1 MSADQ
6 PATRIDERDVAVVAA
21 QLGRPPRS
29 IHAVGHR
36 CPCGNPDVVST
47 EPRLDDGTPF
57 PTTFYLTCP
66 RAASLIGTLEASGLM
81 REMSDRLTEDDGL
94 AAAYAGAHQRYL
106 EARAAIGE
114 VPEIAGVSAGGM
126 PERVK
131 CLHVLAGQS
140 LAQGR
145 GREPAR
151 RRGARRARGVVGRG
165 TVRLGDRGR
174 RMTRV
179 AAFDCGTNSLRLLI
193 SDLDAESGTSTELV
207 REMRI
212 VRLGQGVDRTG
223 RLSEAALQRV
233 FSAVEELMVHV
244 REHDVAKVAFCAT
257 SAARDA
263 ENAEDF
269 LSGVRERVGVR
280 PEILDGDAEA
290 RTSFAGATRTLPP
303 LPDPILVLDIGGGS
317 TELILGNADGTVLAA
332 QSLDIGSV
340 RLNERHLA
348 GDPPSREE
356 IAAAVADIDAALD
369 ACEVDP
375 AAAGAVIG
383 VAGTVTTLAAAVLD
397 LATYDSTVIHHSVLR
412 PDAVQGAVT
421 RLLSMMI
428 EQRKALGYMHPGR
441 ADVIGA
447 GGLILDRI
455 LRRTTVN
462 SLLVSEHDILD
473 GIAWSL
479 VTPARSTDGKA

>member
-1 MSADQ
+1 
-6 PATRIDERDVAVVAA
+6 
-21 QLGRPPRS
+21 
-29 IHAVGHR
+29 
-36 CPCGNPDVVST
+36 
-47 EPRLDDGTPF
+47 
-57 PTTFYLTCP
+57 
-66 RAASLIGTLEASGLM
+66 
-81 REMSDRLTEDDGL
+81 
-94 AAAYAGAHQRYL
+94 
-106 EARAAIGE
+106 
-114 VPEIAGVSAGGM
+114 
-126 PERVK
+126 
-131 CLHVLAGQS
+131 
-140 LAQGR
+140 
-145 GREPAR
+145 
-151 RRGARRARGVVGRG
+151 
-165 TVRLGDRGR
+165 
-174 RMTRV
+174 MTRV
-179 AAFDCGTNSLRLLI
+179 AAFDCGTNSLRLLVA
-193 SDLDAESGTSTELV
+193 DLDAEAGTSTELV

-223 RLSEAALQRV
+223 RLSDAALQRV
-233 FSAVEELMVHV
+233 FTAVEELMGSV
-244 REHDVAKVAFCAT
+244 REHDVSKIAFCAT

-269 LSGVRERVGVR
+269 LTGVRERVGVQ
-280 PEILDGDAEA
+280 PQILDGDAEA
-290 RTSFAGATRTLPP
+290 RASFAGATRALPP
-303 LPDPILVLDIGGGS
+303 LPDPLLVLDIGGGS
-317 TELILGNADGTVLAA
+317 TELILGRADGTVLAA

-348 GDPPSREE
+348 SDPPSREE

-375 AAAGAVIG
+375 AEAGAVIG

-397 LATYDSTVIHHSVLR
+397 LATYDSTIIHHTVLR

-455 LRRTTVN
+455 LRRTSVR

-479 VTPARSTDGKA
+479 VAPGRSTDGKA